1 MSYNFVNNMLQ
12 KLMYVLLIM
21 TPVGIIIMI
30 VPELR
35 EKYLWTTNIFLS
47 LQFVAMLSYMLLNY
61 TRKSVSISIPV
72 LLLSGY
78 LLELIGVKTSVPFGS
93 YIYTDTLQPQILQ
106 VPLAISLSW
115 VVVVAGSFM
124 IVSSVKS
131 LNTFAFVTYSSVL
144 VLAFDLLLEPFA
156 AFINGYWTWTF
167 SFVPIQNYI
176 SWFVI
181 ALAFTLFLSKYLVP
195 QLNLINKSKVVSY
208 TPLILYIISISQ
220 FSIINIY
227 YSYVLPS
234 VSGIILI
241 IVVLLIIYWKTNEV

>member
-1 MSYNFVNNMLQ
+1 MLQ

>member
-47 LQFVAMLSYMLLNY
+47 LQFIAMLSYMLLNY

-115 VVVVAGSFM
+115 IVVVAGSFM

-156 AFINGYWTWTF
+156 SFINGYWIWTF

-176 SWFVI
+176 SWFFV
-181 ALAFTLFLSKYLVP
+181 AVVFNLFLSKFLV
-195 QLNLINKSKVVSY
+195 QQSSENKKSKVVSN
-208 TPLILYIISISQ
+208 TPLILYLISIFQ
-220 FSIINIY
+220 FSVVNLLN
-227 YSYVLPS
+227 SYILPT

-241 IVVLLIIYWKTNEV
+241 TVVLIIIYRRTHEV